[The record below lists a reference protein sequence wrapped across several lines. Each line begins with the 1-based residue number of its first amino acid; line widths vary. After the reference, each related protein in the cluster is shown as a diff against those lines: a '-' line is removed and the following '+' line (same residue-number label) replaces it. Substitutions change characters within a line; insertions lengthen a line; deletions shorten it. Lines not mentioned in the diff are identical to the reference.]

1 MLGAIVPR
9 NYEVGNSVGH
19 SNQDREG
26 NEDQEPESAEFQ
38 IRCAVESLA
47 PDVAGGVELQW
58 VDHKILVTVKM

>member
-47 PDVAGGVELQW
+47 PDVAGGVEL
-58 VDHKILVTVKM
+58 